1 MQQRPLGD
9 NTEASPLLTTLL
21 VVRNVKLGEKGK
33 IKSKLI
39 VLCFRMSL
47 ALRGRKL
54 VHVWVR
60 RPVHR

>member
-1 MQQRPLGD
+1 M
-9 NTEASPLLTTLL
+9 TTLL

-54 VHVWVR
+54 VHVWVK